1 MPTGFHIALATLL
14 LGAASVASAQQG
26 PAATVDSFHAAL
38 KRGDSK
44 AVTALL
50 TPDALIFEAGHIE
63 RSAAEYAGGH
73 LAGDAAHA
81 AKTVTTPVARQCL
94 IAPAQAVIMSES
106 LTTSDGRTDPRIGT
120 ETMVLTK
127 QPAGWQIAH
136 IHWSSRKLPAG
147 APLPERGDAAG
158 NCN

>member
-1 MPTGFHIALATLL
+1 MPTGFHIAFATLL
-14 LGAASVASAQQG
+14 FAAASAASAQQG
-26 PAATVDSFHAAL
+26 PAAAVESFHAAL

-44 AVTALL
+44 AATNLL
-50 TPDALIFEAGHIE
+50 APDALIFEAGHIE

-94 IAPAQAVIMSES
+94 IASAQAVVMSES

-127 QPAGWQIAH
+127 QSAGWQIAH
-136 IHWSSRKLPAG
+136 IHWSSRKLPSG
-147 APLPERGDAAG
+147 APLPKRGGVAE

>member
-1 MPTGFHIALATLL
+1 MPNMFPIIFSTLIVL
-14 LGAASVASAQQG
+14 SASAAAAQQG
-26 PAATVDSFHAAL
+26 PAATVDAFHAAL

-44 AVTALL
+44 AVTTLL
-50 TPDALIFEAGHIE
+50 ARDALIFEAGHIE

-81 AKTVTTPVARQCL
+81 AKTVTVTLARQCL
-94 IAPAQAVIMSES
+94 ITSAQAVIMSES
-106 LTTSDGRTDPRIGT
+106 LTTVDGRADPRIGT

-147 APLPERGDAAG
+147 AALPTRRQMAGD
-158 NCN
+158 CN